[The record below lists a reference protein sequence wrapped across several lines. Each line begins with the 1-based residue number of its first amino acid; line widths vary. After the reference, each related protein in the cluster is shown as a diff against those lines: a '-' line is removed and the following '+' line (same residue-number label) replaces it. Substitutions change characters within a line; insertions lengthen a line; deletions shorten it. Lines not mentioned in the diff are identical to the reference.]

1 MNDET
6 YRRMME
12 ARAVTLRL
20 QTELGYRVI
29 TRSLAELGELSVS
42 LPGDVPAAEVDR
54 AVAALHRLGYAVTC
68 AGFNGEREVRV
79 AALGW

>member
-1 MNDET
+1 MDDET

-12 ARAVTLRL
+12 ARAVTRELGAA
-20 QTELGYRVI
+20 LGYRVI

-42 LPGDVPAAEVDR
+42 LPGDVPAAEMDR
-54 AVAALHRLGYAVTC
+54 AVAKLRGLGYAVTC
-68 AGFNGEREVRV
+68 VGFNGEREVRV